1 MKKTNRIFVITALLV
16 SALLLV
22 SCSTKKNKWNRRV
35 WHNMTAHYNVWWNG
49 NQSIQEGEK
58 ALRNAVKDDYTTTL
72 PVFNYGTKEDALALN
87 QYMDRAIEKDA
98 ICIQRHSMRFNNK
111 EYVRWI
117 DDAFIDMAKA
127 NFYKQDYVP
136 ARRTFEYASTQYRD
150 SKDRF
155 TATLWLAKTYIATK
169 QFEKAESLLQSLLVA
184 NDKEEEMS
192 RYARTNIDLVF
203 ADYYI
208 ALGKE
213 DEAAKYLR
221 SALLTSKDKYYKT
234 RAMFILGQIYQNQG
248 NKDKASEQFKNVIKK
263 HPAYEMTFEAKMK
276 LAKCY
281 DSNDT
286 AVVMKMLRSML
297 KDTKNHDFK
306 DRIYYAMAD
315 VSLSEGNEEEGVKYL
330 RRSVASSTN
339 NNIQKVKSSLE
350 AADILFGNSDYIL
363 SQAYYDT
370 AVMTMDRSYPH
381 YDSLLNLSVMLTD
394 LVSNLTEYET
404 QDSLL
409 RLSEMDTIQLYAVI
423 DNIIE
428 EYKEEQKR
436 LEEQRLLEEQI
447 AMNGG
452 NNNNEPTIPT
462 SSDGSWYFYN
472 QAARTRG
479 ANEFRNKWGNRI
491 LEDFW
496 FISNKQSMMV
506 QEEEEV
512 LSDEEIAMLS
522 DEEREEYLKK
532 HPQKTPADTTQYT
545 ELDRNYYLRQIPFTQ
560 EQKDEANKKISEALN
575 NIGFIYYSDLHDY
588 PSSIEAYSELCR
600 RYPDNENEV
609 SAWFYLYRMH
619 NRLNNSAEAERY
631 KNSVITKY
639 PESNQ
644 AKIIIDPEHFV
655 KAAEQGAEAEQ
666 LYAKTYDAY
675 KNGQYQRVKMNVK
688 RAKELYANDTL
699 LMPRFEFLDA
709 VAIGYTDVVDSMAY
723 ALYRLVQKYPESSIR
738 PLAMDVLIKANDM
751 YNLGLNIESARPKAD
766 TMPEKEYP
774 YSFNE
779 DEPHYIVIICNSKN
793 VRVNPLKVRLGDF
806 NKNNFRM
813 LQLTV
818 KNIMLNREEAMITVE
833 KFDNLEK
840 AQDYHKAMFL
850 NDYIFGG
857 IEPDD
862 YKVFEL
868 SISNYPIFYQEK
880 NVDEYLE
887 FLGQYYK

>member
-184 NDKEEEMS
+184 NDNEEEMS

-263 HPAYEMTFEAKMK
+263 HPAYEMTFEAKMN

-428 EYKEEQKR
+428 E
-436 LEEQRLLEEQI
+436 
-447 AMNGG
+447 
-452 NNNNEPTIPT
+452 
-462 SSDGSWYFYN
+462 
-472 QAARTRG
+472 
-479 ANEFRNKWGNRI
+479 
-491 LEDFW
+491 
-496 FISNKQSMMV
+496 
-506 QEEEEV
+506 
-512 LSDEEIAMLS
+512 
-522 DEEREEYLKK
+522 
-532 HPQKTPADTTQYT
+532 
-545 ELDRNYYLRQIPFTQ
+545 
-560 EQKDEANKKISEALN
+560 
-575 NIGFIYYSDLHDY
+575 
-588 PSSIEAYSELCR
+588 
-600 RYPDNENEV
+600 
-609 SAWFYLYRMH
+609 
-619 NRLNNSAEAERY
+619 
-631 KNSVITKY
+631 
-639 PESNQ
+639 
-644 AKIIIDPEHFV
+644 
-655 KAAEQGAEAEQ
+655 
-666 LYAKTYDAY
+666 
-675 KNGQYQRVKMNVK
+675 
-688 RAKELYANDTL
+688 
-699 LMPRFEFLDA
+699 
-709 VAIGYTDVVDSMAY
+709 
-723 ALYRLVQKYPESSIR
+723 
-738 PLAMDVLIKANDM
+738 
-751 YNLGLNIESARPKAD
+751 
-766 TMPEKEYP
+766 
-774 YSFNE
+774 
-779 DEPHYIVIICNSKN
+779 
-793 VRVNPLKVRLGDF
+793 
-806 NKNNFRM
+806 
-813 LQLTV
+813 
-818 KNIMLNREEAMITVE
+818 
-833 KFDNLEK
+833 
-840 AQDYHKAMFL
+840 
-850 NDYIFGG
+850 
-857 IEPDD
+857 
-862 YKVFEL
+862 
-868 SISNYPIFYQEK
+868 
-880 NVDEYLE
+880 
-887 FLGQYYK
+887 